1 MSAPVPEHKLCLPG
15 DLGFL
20 NLELTVDQKE
30 CKLIMSKL
38 FSRLGILFGALIL
51 LSMSGTSA
59 FADSLLIVPVGP
71 RIVQPAGLG
80 TVSTVLVLQTQGSS
94 TSGFGSVAYDPNN
107 RNANRQGDLLIG
119 NQIVGGSNNQ
129 TYSTTELGITN
140 AGQLCIN
147 MNINDPN
154 KGGSNSGPVGPI
166 VLNTLVLT
174 AYDQTGATVF
184 SAHLAD
190 ALTLQEATNNGNGT
204 GKSDF
209 AFALNSEAAAA
220 LNAAIA
226 ANPNLRLGLSASVT
240 DAQGGHESF
249 FFCNGC
255 NSETP
260 VPEPATM
267 VLLGTGLAGVAG
279 AVRRRR
285 KAAKGEIADSE

>member
-1 MSAPVPEHKLCLPG
+1 MR
-15 DLGFL
+15 
-20 NLELTVDQKE
+20 
-30 CKLIMSKL
+30 KL
-38 FSRLGILFGALIL
+38 FSRLGIVFGALIV

-59 FADSLLIVPVGP
+59 FADNLLIVPVGP

-80 TVSTVLVLQTQGSS
+80 TVNTVLVLQTQGSS
-94 TSGFGSVAYDPNN
+94 SSGFGSVAYDPNN
-107 RNANRQGDLLIG
+107 HSANRRGDLVTG
-119 NQIVGGSNNQ
+119 NQIVGGANNQ
-129 TYSTTELGITN
+129 TYSTAQLGITN

-166 VLNTLVLT
+166 ILNTLVLT
-174 AYDQTGATVF
+174 AYDQAGNAVF
-184 SAHLAD
+184 AAHLAD
-190 ALTLQEATNNGNGT
+190 SLTLREATDNGNGT

-226 ANPNLRLGLSASVT
+226 ANPNLRLGLSASLT

-255 NSETP
+255 NDTTT

-279 AVRRRR
+279 AVRKRRR
-285 KAAKGEIADSE
+285 AAKAETPNSE